1 MRMHDDEVH
10 LDTDLVAR
18 LVRTQFPDLAHLPV
32 RAVASAGTV
41 QSRGTVNAVYRI
53 GDDWCA
59 RLPRVAG
66 GVVDLEREQRWLP
79 VLAPRLS
86 LPVPEPVG
94 AGRPDGSYP
103 FPWAVYRWIDGRP
116 HGDAVVGDEDGVRE
130 RQAAAD
136 LARFV
141 ADLRRIELTGVE
153 PPGGRRPL
161 HELDADTRDTI
172 DAAEDRVDRA
182 AATAAWD
189 RALEAPAW
197 TGTPVWVHTDL
208 LRPNLLVRDGRLCAV
223 IDFGGAGVGDP
234 AADVIPAWTV
244 FGRPGRA
251 VFRAALDVDD
261 ATWERARGYALHQ
274 AAAIIPYY
282 RESNP
287 AFTALAVRTVREV
300 LADTD

>member
-32 RAVASAGTV
+32 RAVPSVETG
-41 QSRGTVNAVYRI
+41 QSSGTVNAVYRI
-53 GDDWCA
+53 GEELCA
-59 RLPRVAG
+59 RLPRVAHW
-66 GVVDLEREQRWLP
+66 VADLEREQRWLP

-103 FPWAVYRWIDGRP
+103 FSWAVYRWIDGRP
-116 HGDAVVGDEDGVRE
+116 YDDALVADEDGAGE
-130 RQAAAD
+130 RRAAAD

-141 ADLRRIELTGVE
+141 ADLRRIEPTGDG
-153 PPGGRRPL
+153 PAGGRRPL
-161 HELDADTRDTI
+161 RELDAGTRDTI
-172 DAAEDRVDRA
+172 DAAGDVVDRA
-182 AATAAWD
+182 AVTAAWD
-189 RALEAPAW
+189 RALETPVW
-197 TGTPVWVHTDL
+197 SGTPVWVHTDL

-223 IDFGGAGVGDP
+223 LDFGGAGVGDP
-234 AADVIPAWTV
+234 AADVIAAWTV
-244 FGRPGRA
+244 FGRPGRT

-274 AAAIIPYY
+274 ALAIIPYY
-282 RESNP
+282 RQSNP
-287 AFTALAVRTVREV
+287 AFTALAIRTVRQV
-300 LADTD
+300 LDDIA